1 MGDLHLYNNI
11 IYDKTNATIIFLC
24 LLERSESKKINK
36 IISKTMNQNS
46 TNKFLF
52 IDVETKCNY
61 SNSVIFNISVN
72 KNKNLIL
79 EIITFD

>member
-1 MGDLHLYNNI
+1 
-11 IYDKTNATIIFLC
+11 
-24 LLERSESKKINK
+24 
-36 IISKTMNQNS
+36 MNQNS